1 MIRSAVGSSC
11 SQCRQLRPVITSP
24 AAYLSLGAQQ
34 YQRRSTYWYE
44 CTNSYTTTRMI
55 RTQGIT
61 THPRSIRKLRM
72 TSISPIDFH
81 RYFIQSKIH
90 FMALKRGRKE
100 FSVSQIPNC
109 NLFVTETS
117 RSFSHSLLQP
127 RHHQRNDNA
136 AVPIR
141 WSSSS
146 NSNSKDKS
154 ESASDKNSTPPT
166 TSAADAPQS
175 MESLKTEATPTS
187 SPATESENVSS
198 NIGANAASAESSS
211 QHTNHPPSGKAVS
224 DAVVAATH
232 ELEQR
237 IKRVVRGENL
247 TIGDQLSVAFI
258 AIFTTIL
265 LTAPYAV
272 RHMKQRANTVH
283 GYEDRLQTDDPVD
296 EFVKLARHEWSMMDG
311 NVDDTEANNGNE
323 EKNQK
328 FIEVVLNDVLQSKTV
343 QHAAQEFVVQIIQSE
358 RFQSTIQHFVKE
370 LWNDLITDPETVAQ
384 VIKLLEIA
392 ITSTPIKNAVI
403 ELILQIAVRETEFRD
418 AMIQMIQSLG
428 MDDDVRN
435 AVVKLLTEATHT
447 ALNDPD
453 IFDHSMEFATDVVG
467 DDIVQKTAGEA
478 LRKSVEHAVKPATT
492 IILSA
497 CGVGLLIF
505 SFIAL
510 GYSRSTETE
519 ARVFASAARS
529 LHSNAAIGMSRILN
543 WPFRTLPNMVIRTF
557 NTICNGLSTPLHQV
571 SKSVQDALSSF
582 ALNIISSSWKRLQSA
597 GHLLSSKSSKILQ
610 NVSAS
615 IYKQSATT
623 IRSIGIWIG
632 TSAVAMAAIMESG
645 IRTVSINTWTST
657 VQGFKYVGHGFW
669 NMTSRASA
677 YVGTRITNCITA
689 IYNSMMSYEEW

>member
-1 MIRSAVGSSC
+1 
-11 SQCRQLRPVITSP
+11 
-24 AAYLSLGAQQ
+24 
-34 YQRRSTYWYE
+34 
-44 CTNSYTTTRMI
+44 
-55 RTQGIT
+55 
-61 THPRSIRKLRM
+61 
-72 TSISPIDFH
+72 
-81 RYFIQSKIH
+81 
-90 FMALKRGRKE
+90 
-100 FSVSQIPNC
+100 
-109 NLFVTETS
+109 
-117 RSFSHSLLQP
+117 
-127 RHHQRNDNA
+127 
-136 AVPIR
+136 
-141 WSSSS
+141 
-146 NSNSKDKS
+146 
-154 ESASDKNSTPPT
+154 
-166 TSAADAPQS
+166 
-175 MESLKTEATPTS
+175 
-187 SPATESENVSS
+187 
-198 NIGANAASAESSS
+198 
-211 QHTNHPPSGKAVS
+211 
-224 DAVVAATH
+224 
-232 ELEQR
+232 
-237 IKRVVRGENL
+237 
-247 TIGDQLSVAFI
+247 
-258 AIFTTIL
+258 
-265 LTAPYAV
+265 
-272 RHMKQRANTVH
+272 MKQRANTVH

-597 GHLLSSKSSKILQ
+597 GHWLSSKSSTILR
-610 NVSAS
+610 NVGAS
-615 IYKQSATT
+615 IYKQSAAT
-623 IRSIGIWIG
+623 IRSIGYWIG
-632 TSAVAMAAIMESG
+632 TSAVAMVAIMESG